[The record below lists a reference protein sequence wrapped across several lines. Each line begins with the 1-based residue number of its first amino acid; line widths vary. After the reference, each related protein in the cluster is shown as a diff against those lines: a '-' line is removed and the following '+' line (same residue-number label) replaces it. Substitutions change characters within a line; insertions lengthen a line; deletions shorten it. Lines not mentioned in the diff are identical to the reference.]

1 MSIDAA
7 PNYVKVKKSV
17 IIYPTQLAKNIIS

>member
-1 MSIDAA
+1 MPIYAA

-17 IIYPTQLAKNIIS
+17 IIYPTQPAKNITS